1 MESIKKVF
9 QKAVRYWPVFAGL
22 ILIIIGLGIFQ
33 ILRSDKGSEDTPG
46 ITTSTITTG
55 DIRLSA
61 YGSGTLIAADEV
73 FVGFEYEGVVD
84 EILVEVGDTVQEGD
98 ILVKLY
104 DEELQDELAEKEA
117 DLRELTSD
125 ATVAAAALELAE
137 AQKDV
142 LSAESTLSFYLS
154 PYVYKSEIRLRNAQN
169 ELISAFKETEE
180 NPSDGADQRAIEA
193 QEAVDHAELSL
204 ALNWETYY
212 EEYVPDFFN
221 FPWRDLFGFWHDY
234 FDPPSE
240 IEVDQVLAELA
251 VAEAR
256 VEEAEYYLAA
266 MTEGSISEDAY
277 GSKVTALEKVAESVA
292 EAMEKLEAASL
303 TAPLDGVVLKINLTK
318 EQSIGTTKVI
328 TIARLDPPTLEAS
341 FDEGDWSLVKVGFPV
356 EIIFDTLPEKGYRG
370 QIIFVDPT
378 LQTRQNTTTV
388 SALVELD
395 VTETG
400 WANLPLLSAATV
412 EVIAGEVKDAIL
424 LPVDC
429 LQEDNGDQGLVN
441 IVHDGGETIQKEVEI
456 GLRDVLYV
464 EITEGLSVGDVVV
477 IKSFE

>member
-33 ILRSDKGSEDTPG
+33 ILHTDKGSEDTPG

-104 DEELQDELAEKEA
+104 DEEMQDELAEKEA
-117 DLRELTSD
+117 DLRELTSE

-251 VAEAR
+251 AAEAR

-266 MTEGSISEDAY
+266 MTEGYISEDAY

-292 EAMEKLEAASL
+292 EAREKLEAASL

-356 EIIFDTLPEKGYRG
+356 EIIFDTLPEKSYRG

-378 LQTRQNTTTV
+378 LQTRQNTSTV

-400 WANLPLLSAATV
+400 WANFPLLSAATV

-424 LPVDC
+424 LPVDG
-429 LQEDNGDQGLVN
+429 LQEENGDQGLVN